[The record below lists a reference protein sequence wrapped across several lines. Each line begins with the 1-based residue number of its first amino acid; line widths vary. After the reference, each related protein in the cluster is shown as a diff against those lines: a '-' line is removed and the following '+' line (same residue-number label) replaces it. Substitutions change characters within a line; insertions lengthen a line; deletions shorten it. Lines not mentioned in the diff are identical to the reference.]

1 MPARTPK
8 LVSAAAAVAVVGD
21 GDHVAIGGIWSQN
34 SPAALVR
41 ALIRSGPRELTVSA
55 GPAAGFAVDLLIAAG
70 LVRRAMLPNVTYEHL
85 GMAPAFRAAVESGQV
100 ELVECDEPS
109 LVGGYRAAAA
119 GLPSQTV
126 ASLVGTDLAAAR
138 PDFER
143 RTVAGREL
151 LEVPA
156 VAPDV
161 VLLHAQEA
169 DPFGNLR
176 QAGTVFAD
184 KVMAKAARKA
194 VVASV
199 DRVVAN
205 EEIRRAPGRTTV
217 PGYLVGAVVE
227 LPFGAHPCASHGE
240 YVADEK
246 HLRGYLEAQAA
257 DAPAGAREEW
267 FRTFVEPASHDD
279 YLVACGGP
287 TALAERLG
295 EGDRWP
301 A

>member
-1 MPARTPK
+1 MSDRASK
-8 LVSAAAAVAVVGD
+8 LTDAATAVASVED

-70 LVRRAMLPNVTYEHL
+70 LVRRALLPNVTYEHL
-85 GMAPAFRAAVESGQV
+85 GMAPAFRAAVESGAV

-138 PDFER
+138 PDLGR
-143 RTVAGREL
+143 REVDGREL

-156 VAPDV
+156 VTPDV

-176 QAGTVFAD
+176 QRGTVFAD

-194 VVASV
+194 VVASA
-199 DRVVAN
+199 DRVVTN
-205 EEIRRAPGRTTV
+205 EEIRRDPWRTTIA
-217 PGYLVGAVVE
+217 GYLVGAVIE
-227 LPFGAHPCASHGE
+227 LPLGAHPCASHGE
-240 YVADEK
+240 YVADEEL
-246 HLRGYLEAQAA
+246 LRGYIEAQGG
-257 DAPAGAREEW
+257 DDDGARAAW
-267 FRTFVEPASHDD
+267 FRTFVEPTSHDD
-279 YLVACGGP
+279 YLTACGGA
-287 TALAERLG
+287 TALVERLG
-295 EGDRWP
+295 EGGRW
-301 A
+301 AR

>member
-1 MPARTPK
+1 MPGRSPK
-8 LVSAAAAVAVVGD
+8 LTDAAAAVAAVED

-70 LVRRAMLPNVTYEHL
+70 LVRRALLPNVTFEHL
-85 GMAPAFRAAVESGQV
+85 GMAPAFRAAVESGEV

-119 GLPSQTV
+119 GLPSQQV
-126 ASLVGTDLAAAR
+126 ASLLGTDLAATR
-138 PDFER
+138 PDLVG
-143 RTVAGREL
+143 RTVEGREV

-176 QAGTVFAD
+176 QRGTVFAD

-194 VVASV
+194 VLAST
-199 DRVVAN
+199 DRLVGNA
-205 EEIRRAPGRTTV
+205 EIRRDPWRTTIA
-217 PGYLVGAVVE
+217 GYLVDAVVE
-227 LPFGAHPCASHGE
+227 LPLGAHPCGSHGE
-240 YVADEK
+240 YVADEE
-246 HLRGYLEAQAA
+246 HLRGYLEAQG
-257 DAPAGAREEW
+257 DERQGAREDW
-267 FRTFVEPASHDD
+267 FRTFVEPASHDA
-279 YLVACGGP
+279 YLTACGGP
-287 TALAERLG
+287 TELARRLG
-295 EGDRWP
+295 EGGRWL
-301 A
+301 

>member
-1 MPARTPK
+1 MPGRASK
-8 LVSAAAAVAVVGD
+8 LTDAAAAVASVED

-70 LVRRAMLPNVTYEHL
+70 LVRRALLPNVTYEHL
-85 GMAPAFRAAVESGQV
+85 GMAPAFRAAVESGAV

-126 ASLVGTDLAAAR
+126 ASLLGTDLAAAR
-138 PDFER
+138 PDCGR
-143 RTVAGREL
+143 REVDGREL

-176 QAGTVFAD
+176 QRGTVFAD
-184 KVMAKAARKA
+184 KLMAKAARKA
-194 VVASV
+194 VAASA
-199 DRVVAN
+199 DRVVSN
-205 EEIRRAPGRTTV
+205 EEVRRDPWRTTV

-227 LPFGAHPCASHGE
+227 LPLGAHPCGSHGE
-240 YVADEK
+240 YVADEDA
-246 HLRGYLEAQAA
+246 LRAYLEAAGDDAA
-257 DAPAGAREEW
+257 RAAWLRA
-267 FRTFVEPASHDD
+267 FVEPTSHDE
-279 YLVACGGP
+279 YLAACGGA

-295 EGDRWP
+295 EGGRWER
-301 A
+301 

>member
-1 MPARTPK
+1 MPGRASK
-8 LVSAAAAVAVVGD
+8 LTDAAAAVASVVD

-41 ALIRSGPRELTVSA
+41 ALIRLGPRELTVSA
-55 GPAAGFAVDLLIAAG
+55 GPAAGHAVDLLIAAG
-70 LVRRAMLPNVTYEHL
+70 LVRRALLPNVTYEHL
-85 GMAPAFRAAVESGQV
+85 GMAPAFRAAVESGAV

-138 PDFER
+138 PDFGR
-143 RTVAGREL
+143 RQVEGREL

-176 QAGTVFAD
+176 QRGTVFAD

-194 VVASV
+194 VVASA
-199 DRVVAN
+199 DRVISN
-205 EEIRRAPGRTTV
+205 EELRRDPWRTTV

-227 LPFGAHPCASHGE
+227 LPLGAHPCGSHGE
-240 YVADEK
+240 YLADEEQ
-246 HLRGYLEAQAA
+246 LRTYIEAQSGDEAA
-257 DAPAGAREEW
+257 RAEW
-267 FRTFVEPASHDD
+267 RRTFVEPSSHDE
-279 YLVACGGP
+279 YLSACGGA
-287 TALAERLG
+287 TALTERLG
-295 EGDRWP
+295 EGARWER
-301 A
+301 